1 MAEIPNLVQDLALIL
16 VVAGIVTLLFKKL
29 KQPLVLGYIVAGF
42 LVSPHMPYTMSVI
55 DKSDVQT
62 WADIGVIFLLFS
74 LGLDFSFK
82 KILKMGIAPVIAALT
97 IIFCMM
103 TLGILTGYLFHWGKM
118 DCIFLGGM
126 LAMSS
131 TTIIYKAFDDLDVRQ
146 QRFAGLVMSVLI
158 LEDVLAIVLM
168 VMLSAMASGGSP
180 DGEQMLKSLFSIV
193 FFPCPVNRPR
203 RALLYKSP
211 SGGYTFFTG
220 ITTDEGGAEMKKVVI
235 LIGNYGSGKTEIAL
249 NMAVKAAAEG
259 RRTQVIDLDRIN
271 DYFRM
276 SDHVKLLDE
285 KKIGLVS
292 PTFVGAGLTQ
302 TNMPA
307 AVGSAFAQDWD
318 LVIFDVGGDAAGALS
333 LARYHMDFAALL
345 PGQLEVW
352 DIVNIRRPMSETA
365 EKILKLKADMEG
377 FARQRVTGF
386 IHNSNLQDWA
396 SARDLRDGYPV
407 IREASEASG
416 IPVVYTTGR
425 PPFLAEF
432 LRDETLDRRFIG
444 TPLPLELYMKRSW
457 GNFTQGRL

>member
-1 MAEIPNLVQDLALIL
+1 
-16 VVAGIVTLLFKKL
+16 
-29 KQPLVLGYIVAGF
+29 
-42 LVSPHMPYTMSVI
+42 
-55 DKSDVQT
+55 
-62 WADIGVIFLLFS
+62 
-74 LGLDFSFK
+74 
-82 KILKMGIAPVIAALT
+82 
-97 IIFCMM
+97 
-103 TLGILTGYLFHWGKM
+103 
-118 DCIFLGGM
+118 
-126 LAMSS
+126 
-131 TTIIYKAFDDLDVRQ
+131 
-146 QRFAGLVMSVLI
+146 
-158 LEDVLAIVLM
+158 
-168 VMLSAMASGGSP
+168 
-180 DGEQMLKSLFSIV
+180 
-193 FFPCPVNRPR
+193 
-203 RALLYKSP
+203 
-211 SGGYTFFTG
+211 
-220 ITTDEGGAEMKKVVI
+220 MKKVII

-285 KKIGLVS
+285 KKIALVS

-416 IPVVYTTGR
+416 FPVVYTTGR